1 MQDEAE
7 VLGQGL
13 GDLRKILG
21 HGWEV
26 GPVNRAV
33 VQGQR
38 VPQPGPAGEQLIS
51 IQGANS
57 SYNQVLVEARLRLTP
72 LQARNEFRAKVALMH
87 DLTGNSAVLV
97 IAPWLSPRTRQALE
111 ELGYGYL
118 DLTGNISLRLQGIV
132 IRTQGAQQDP
142 WRTARRPSQLLR
154 GHRAGQFVRVLADAM
169 PPYRATELASAS
181 GVSLSYISRLLD
193 ALEEETLVTREGRVI
208 VDVDWQDLLRLRA
221 SQYDLLKV
229 NPSVSLIAPQ
239 GPEAA
244 IDLLLLHWDQVQ
256 EIGNV
261 AVTGTF
267 AAREIAPATAVGGQL
282 MLYVP
287 PDTRQVNALDR
298 IAAILGLLRAD
309 TGADV
314 VLLRATN
321 SIVFDRRR
329 LVNGIPHVAL
339 SQLVIDCLGGTGRM
353 PAEGEAVLAYMAQ
366 RESQWR
372 ARSLSELNDS
382 LAG

>member
-1 MQDEAE
+1 
-7 VLGQGL
+7 
-13 GDLRKILG
+13 
-21 HGWEV
+21 
-26 GPVNRAV
+26 
-33 VQGQR
+33 
-38 VPQPGPAGEQLIS
+38 
-51 IQGANS
+51 
-57 SYNQVLVEARLRLTP
+57 
-72 LQARNEFRAKVALMH
+72 
-87 DLTGNSAVLV
+87 
-97 IAPWLSPRTRQALE
+97 
-111 ELGYGYL
+111 
-118 DLTGNISLRLQGIV
+118 
-132 IRTQGAQQDP
+132 
-142 WRTARRPSQLLR
+142 
-154 GHRAGQFVRVLADAM
+154 M
-169 PPYRATELASAS
+169 PPCRATELASAS

-229 NPSVSLIAPQ
+229 NPSVSLIAPR

-267 AAREIAPATAVGGQL
+267 AAREIAPAAAVGGQL

-298 IAAILGLLRAD
+298 IAAILGLLRAA

-321 SIVFDRRR
+321 SIVFDRPR

-353 PAEGEAVLAYMAQ
+353 PAEGEAVLACMAQ

-372 ARSLSELNDS
+372 ARSLSELTDS